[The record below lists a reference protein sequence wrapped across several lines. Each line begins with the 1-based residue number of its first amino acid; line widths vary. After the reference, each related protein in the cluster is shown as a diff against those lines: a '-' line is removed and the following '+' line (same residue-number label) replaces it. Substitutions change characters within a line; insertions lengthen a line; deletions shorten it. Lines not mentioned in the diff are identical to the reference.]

1 MTGAERGFLLLASL
15 LGDPDRKPL
24 TAAQMRQLARRV
36 RQMER
41 PDSDR
46 ELTERDIVSLGYG
59 SEMAQRIV
67 GLLEENDL
75 LEHYVNQGRR
85 VDCIPITRVSQE
97 YPAELKT
104 KLGDDAPACLWAK
117 GDVALLRQKKIAL
130 VGSRDLR
137 EENRRFAQEVG
148 RQAALQGYVLVSG
161 NARGAD
167 RAAQESALRH
177 GGCVI
182 SVVADDLTRIP
193 ERQGVLYLSEEGYD
207 QPFSAQRAISRN
219 PVIHALGEKTFVAQS
234 NFGHGGTWDGTLK
247 NLRGYLSAVYC
258 FRDESPAQSQFVQ
271 MGAVAVTTRDL
282 ENLEALPGLDRG
294 LFDQ

>member
-24 TAAQMRQLARRV
+24 TAAQLRQLARRV

-46 ELTERDIVSLGYG
+46 DLTAQDLILLGYG
-59 SEMAQRIV
+59 SEMAQKIV
-67 GLLEENDL
+67 ALLEENDL
-75 LEHYVNQGRR
+75 LEHYVNRGRR
-85 VDCIPITRVSQE
+85 VDCIPITRVSRE

-137 EENRRFAQEVG
+137 GENRRFAQEVG

-167 RAAQESALRH
+167 RAAQDSALRH

-182 SVVADDLTRIP
+182 SVVADDLSRIP

-234 NFGHGGTWDGTLK
+234 NVGHGGTWDGTLK
-247 NLRGYLSAVYC
+247 NLRGYFSAVYC
-258 FRDESPAQSQFVQ
+258 FRDDSPAQSQFVQ
-271 MGAVAVTTRDL
+271 MGAVAVTTRGL

-294 LFDQ
+294 LFNQ

>member
-24 TAAQMRQLARRV
+24 TAAQLRQLARRV

-41 PDSDR
+41 PDPDR
-46 ELTERDIVSLGYG
+46 DLTAQDLILLGYG
-59 SEMAQRIV
+59 SEMAQKIV
-67 GLLEENDL
+67 ALLEENDL
-75 LEHYVNQGRR
+75 LEHYVNRGRR
-85 VDCIPITRVSQE
+85 VDCIPITRVSRE

-167 RAAQESALRH
+167 RTAQESALRH

-182 SVVADDLTRIP
+182 SVVADDLSRIP

-234 NFGHGGTWDGTLK
+234 NVGHGGTWDGTLK

-258 FRDESPAQSQFVQ
+258 FRDESPAQLQFVQ
-271 MGAVAVTTRDL
+271 MGAVAVKARDL

-294 LFDQ
+294 LFNQ